1 MASLEPRVSR
11 AAGVSQGAA
20 VEKRARKW
28 EVVFRYWGTKSVPS
42 LEVVPKRVGV
52 WRREWA

>member
-1 MASLEPRVSR
+1 MSR
-11 AAGVSQGAA
+11 AEGERKGAA

-28 EVVFRYWGTKSVPS
+28 EVEFRAGGTKSVPS

-52 WRREWA
+52 WRREWE

>member
-1 MASLEPRVSR
+1 MERK
-11 AAGVSQGAA
+11 GAA